1 MPIFRYRDKLILFS
15 HINNLFRYLIIL
27 KKYWIEYSDIRIGII
42 FSIYGI
48 LVVEPIFSEK
58 EIRNIDITDFGQ
70 KGDFNRLKNKL
81 KRINN
86 I

>member
-1 MPIFRYRDKLILFS
+1 M
-15 HINNLFRYLIIL
+15 
-27 KKYWIEYSDIRIGII
+27 EYSDIRIGII

-48 LVVEPIFSEK
+48 LVVEPIFSDK
-58 EIRNIDITDFGQ
+58 EIRNIEISEFGQ
-70 KGDFNRLKNKL
+70 KGDFKRVTKKL